1 MSSDSA
7 RRKARQATNAAIV
20 FRTAFDRLRM
30 GKLRR
35 KALVQSGS
43 NPLLSLIVAL
53 MVISLASICERQ
65 TVCQMDMAGSPV

>member
-7 RRKARQATNAAIV
+7 RRKARQATNAAIA

-65 TVCQMDMAGSPV
+65 TVRQMDMAGSPV